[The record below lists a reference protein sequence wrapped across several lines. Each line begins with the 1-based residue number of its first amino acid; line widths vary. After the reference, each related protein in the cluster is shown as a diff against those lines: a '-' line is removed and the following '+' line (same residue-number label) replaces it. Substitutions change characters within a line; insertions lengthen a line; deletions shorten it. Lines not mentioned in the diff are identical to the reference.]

1 MAMNVTVPASAVFF
15 HYVIIESINVLLVL
29 VEFIKL
35 IICHII
41 FNGNNF
47 SKNVVALFQYGNRH
61 STVDECTAFFIKI
74 EDRFHHF
81 KLFFHWYAGVFCVKS
96 VLLEEARRMTLAI
109 SNVSFWSSGRTSLPI
124 SLTISIRELS

>member
-47 SKNVVALFQYGNRH
+47 FKNVVPLFQYGNRH
-61 STVDECTAFFIKI
+61 STVDE
-74 EDRFHHF
+74 
-81 KLFFHWYAGVFCVKS
+81 
-96 VLLEEARRMTLAI
+96 
-109 SNVSFWSSGRTSLPI
+109 
-124 SLTISIRELS
+124 

>member
-47 SKNVVALFQYGNRH
+47 CLGDYVTYSCPVDDLSNWRYEGIIYGEFKKYISK
-61 STVDECTAFFIKI
+61 
-74 EDRFHHF
+74 
-81 KLFFHWYAGVFCVKS
+81 
-96 VLLEEARRMTLAI
+96 
-109 SNVSFWSSGRTSLPI
+109 
-124 SLTISIRELS
+124 

>member
-47 SKNVVALFQYGNRH
+47 SKKCCSPLSVRKP
-61 STVDECTAFFIKI
+61 AF
-74 EDRFHHF
+74 H
-81 KLFFHWYAGVFCVKS
+81 G
-96 VLLEEARRMTLAI
+96 
-109 SNVSFWSSGRTSLPI
+109 
-124 SLTISIRELS
+124 

>member
-41 FNGNNF
+41 FNG
-47 SKNVVALFQYGNRH
+47 KKRLMPEQLH
-61 STVDECTAFFIKI
+61 S
-74 EDRFHHF
+74 
-81 KLFFHWYAGVFCVKS
+81 
-96 VLLEEARRMTLAI
+96 
-109 SNVSFWSSGRTSLPI
+109 
-124 SLTISIRELS
+124 